1 MASAGTPTPASSSAL
16 PPGAA
21 GLLSA
26 LANEARAT
34 ELFGEITL
42 GGTAVRCAAANSAA
56 PAEYSLSF
64 DGATAWVSLTT
75 PDRYLSQSI
84 EQDLVHTGDKLGDL
98 LLDELIDLA
107 PPGDGLT
114 KVPERAPMVEHFR
127 SPDKLFTFRVHVPL
141 PANPASSEA
150 LAVARLYLLA
160 MEACFRPLGDMD
172 AGDDED

>member
-1 MASAGTPTPASSSAL
+1 MASAGMPTPASSSAL

-34 ELFGEITL
+34 ELFGDITL
-42 GGTAVRCAAANSAA
+42 GGNAVRCAAANSAA
-56 PAEYSLSF
+56 PAEYALCF
-64 DGATAWVSLTT
+64 EGPTAWVSLTT

-84 EQDLVHTGDKLGDL
+84 EQDLVHTGDKIGDL

-107 PPGDGLT
+107 PPEGGAA
-114 KVPERAPMVEHFR
+114 KAPNAAPVVEHFR
-127 SPDKLFTFRVHVPL
+127 SPDKLFTFRVRLPL
-141 PANPASSEA
+141 PTNLASSEA

-172 AGDDED
+172 AGDDQE